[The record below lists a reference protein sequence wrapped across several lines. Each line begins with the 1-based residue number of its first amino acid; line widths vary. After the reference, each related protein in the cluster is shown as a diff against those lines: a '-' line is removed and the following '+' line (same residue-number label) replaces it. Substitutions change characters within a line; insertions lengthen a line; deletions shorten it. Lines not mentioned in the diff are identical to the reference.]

1 MFKTLLASLGVGA
14 AKVDLVL
21 DQNQI
26 TMGEKVTGQVRLTGG
41 EVKQTI
47 QGLSVDFRLWSVIG
61 EGFQVKEK
69 VCTIS
74 ATDETFELQPGE
86 ERTYPFSFICPEY
99 LPYSY
104 TPKRDVWGNPVNHR
118 GTNTKFYFETNLDIH
133 RGKDAEDRDYIDV
146 FPKGL
151 VKNFLEGCWM
161 LGFHLR
167 GESYF
172 GQKAGIQGFFFV
184 PHGWMR
190 GK

>member
-86 ERTYPFSFICPEY
+86 ERTYPFFLH
-99 LPYSY
+99 LPAGIPPLFLY
-104 TPKRDVWGNPVNHR
+104 
-118 GTNTKFYFETNLDIH
+118 
-133 RGKDAEDRDYIDV
+133 AE
-146 FPKGL
+146 
-151 VKNFLEGCWM
+151 EGC
-161 LGFHLR
+161 LGQSRQSPGNEHKILF
-167 GESYF
+167 
-172 GQKAGIQGFFFV
+172 
-184 PHGWMR
+184 
-190 GK
+190 